1 MSHIKIDMNS
11 PEFQEALFSLET
23 IEQKAL
29 LTTLKKV
36 RNLTWTQL
44 YADKG
49 LKWEAVISKT
59 SKSGVRVYSFRFSR
73 KYRATALRTAD
84 FLCLLGLY
92 PDHDSAYH

>member
-1 MSHIKIDMNS
+1 MSNIKIDMNS

-36 RNLTWTQL
+36 RNMTWTQL

-49 LKWEAVISKT
+49 LRWEAVISKT
-59 SKSGVRVYSFRFSR
+59 SKSGGRVYSFRFSR